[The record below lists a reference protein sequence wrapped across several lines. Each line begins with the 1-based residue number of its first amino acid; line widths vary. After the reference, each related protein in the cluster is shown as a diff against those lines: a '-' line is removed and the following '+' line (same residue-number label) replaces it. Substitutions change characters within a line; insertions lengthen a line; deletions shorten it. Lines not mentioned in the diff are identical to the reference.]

1 MNNIAGRNIPIEEK
15 VSSYYLRPM
24 NLVTGST
31 GLVGTHLMWHLLQ
44 LNEPV
49 RALRREDSNVGQ
61 VLELF
66 EFFDPKNG
74 KSYFEKIEWFWGDVN
89 DISTLLDACEGC
101 SIIYH
106 VAAVVS
112 YHSADRKNMY
122 RVNVEGT
129 GNVVNAALEK
139 KVNKLCHVSSIAAL
153 GKVNSG
159 EWVDELIEWK
169 DSKNNT
175 HYGITKFLSEMEIWR
190 GVQEGLNAVVINP
203 GLIIGPGDFE
213 RSSGTLF
220 SLLNGGLSYYPTGGT
235 GVIAAMDVVRIMHRL
250 ANSDVSNE
258 RFIAVAEN
266 MTMQELFGQISAALG
281 KKRGTKPIQPAL
293 LQFIRILHW
302 IREKFTGIK
311 AKVTRESAM
320 NTSIHIY
327 YKTDKVKNIFSENL
341 LPIREAVAQ
350 TAHFFNSKKG

>member
-1 MNNIAGRNIPIEEK
+1 
-15 VSSYYLRPM
+15 M

-31 GLVGTHLMWHLLQ
+31 GLVGTHMMWHLLQ

-49 RALRREDSNVGQ
+49 RALRRADSNVGQ

-74 KSYFEKIEWFWGDVN
+74 KLYFDKIEWFWGDVN
-89 DISTLLDACEGC
+89 EISTLLDACEGC

-106 VAAVVS
+106 VAALVS

-129 GNVVNAALEK
+129 ANVVNAALEK
-139 KVNKLCHVSSIAAL
+139 KVKKLCHVSSIAAL

-159 EWVDELIEWK
+159 EWVDELTEWK

-175 HYGITKFLSEMEIWR
+175 HYGITKFLSEMEVWR
-190 GVQEGLNAVVINP
+190 GVQEGLDAVVINP

-220 SLLNGGLSYYPTGGT
+220 SLLHSGLSYYPTGGT
-235 GVIAAMDVVRIMHRL
+235 GVIAAMDVARIMHRL
-250 ANSDVSNE
+250 AHSDVINE

-266 MTMQELFGQISAALG
+266 VSMQELFGQISTALG
-281 KKRGTKPIQPAL
+281 KTRGTKPIQSSL
-293 LQFIRILHW
+293 LQLIRLLHW

-311 AKVTRESAM
+311 AKVTRESVM
-320 NTSIHIY
+320 NTSIRVY
-327 YKTDKVKNIFSENL
+327 YKTDKLKNIFPENL
-341 LPIREAVAQ
+341 LPIHEAVQQ
-350 TAHFFNSKKG
+350 TAHFFKSLKP

>member
-1 MNNIAGRNIPIEEK
+1 
-15 VSSYYLRPM
+15 M

-49 RALRREDSNVGQ
+49 RALRREDSDVEL

-66 EFFDPKNG
+66 EFFDPANG
-74 KSYFEKIEWFWGDVN
+74 KSNFEKIEWFWGDVN

-101 SIIYH
+101 SIVYH
-106 VAAVVS
+106 AAAIVS
-112 YHSADRKNMY
+112 YHSADRKKMY

-139 KVNKLCHVSSIAAL
+139 NVHKLCHVSSIAAL
-153 GKVNSG
+153 GKVSSG
-159 EWVDELIEWK
+159 EWVDEKTEWK
-169 DSKNNT
+169 DSKKNT
-175 HYGITKFLSEMEIWR
+175 HYGITKFLSEMEVWR

-220 SLLNGGLSYYPTGGT
+220 TLLNNGLSYYPTGGT
-235 GVIAAMDVVRIMHRL
+235 GVISAIDVARIMHRL
-250 ANSDVSNE
+250 AHSEASND
-258 RFIAVAEN
+258 RYIAVAEN
-266 MTMQELFGQISAALG
+266 IKMQELFAQISTALG
-281 KKRGTKPIQPAL
+281 KTPGTKKTSSFL
-293 LQFIRILHW
+293 LQSIRFLHW

-311 AKVTRESAM
+311 AKVTRESVM
-320 NTSIHIY
+320 NTSLHVH
-327 YKTDKVKNIFSENL
+327 YKTDKLKKIYPENL
-341 LPIREAVAQ
+341 LPISKAIEQA
-350 TAHFFNSKKG
+350 AHFFKFSN